1 MARKDKKKEANE
13 ITKDDIRLNSL
24 YQDLYK
30 RVLNNTYDTDINV
43 NKTQINDIINKIDDV
58 LNGDLDEMK
67 KYGGQ
72 NDLTR
77 FLLVTLQNSGKF
89 AGINNTTLQQGN
101 DTDLIESIFLSKD
114 GSIFSTFEERF
125 KNKMLLFHDLEI
137 ISEQLPELREAI
149 YVTRDDIVSADD
161 LGSEISR
168 SLSFTSDLND
178 DERYDS
184 QIEEVKEMEKEYK
197 LQYMIREHIVP
208 KALNYGEYYV
218 YIIPEEKL
226 FENTQKQKMAKTNGA
241 TIESYEAESIYESL
255 NIDKRGTFK
264 DFKPSEITTYVQ
276 ENIKINNTDIPLPL
290 IESEHTIGL
299 GKDLANFNSINDMLK
314 KAKKKKGKTKT
325 NDVSMVGGFSDGV
338 KSFKVDDWSGV
349 KGCYIKLLD
358 PKKVIP
364 VKILNYTIGY
374 YYLYDSEIGI
384 TTHNCKSHTYRF
396 GSLIDQVDSK
406 SEQRK
411 NIVYSIAQSIIKS
424 FDKKYLEDNQE
435 FKELIINSLLYN
447 DMYKRKIHYQFIP
460 ADNICRFSVN
470 EDENG
475 NGQSMLYKS
484 LFYAKLYL
492 SLLVF
497 NMVTHL
503 TKSQDTIVTYVKT
516 SGIDKNVYNK
526 TMDVA
531 RQLKSKQIGL
541 GDLMDYSSIY
551 SKIGTGR
558 DIYIPEGESGERG
571 LSWDVIQGQDVN
583 MQNDLMEQL
592 KESFINGS
600 GVPSVIMNYINEAD
614 FAKTLVMANAKHLR
628 RVMMYQDSLAEGIT
642 EMYQKIMMYSTD
654 IEIEDILQFTF
665 RFQRPKSLPNN
676 NLVDIIGY
684 GDQIL
689 DFIEKSE
696 FGQYTE
702 ESPELNLSKDEFRR
716 QMSRKVLSML
726 PWETIDEVM
735 EDVKLTVAKK
745 MLDKKEGEDSE
756 DDNYGGN
763 EDYGSSEGSG
773 DIMADGE
780 ESEEDLGETEFEE
793 EENTET
799 EEENTETEE
808 EPEVEEGNETSGGSS
823 DIMNNE
829 E

>member
-1 MARKDKKKEANE
+1 MAKKDKKTQPDE
-13 ITKDDIRLNSL
+13 ITKDDVRLNSL

-30 RVLNNTYDTDINV
+30 RVLTNTYDSNIDV
-43 NKTQINDIINKIDDV
+43 NKTQINDIMNKIDDV

-77 FLLVTLQNSGKF
+77 FLLVTLQNSGQF
-89 AGINNTTLQQGN
+89 SGINNATLQQGN
-101 DTDLIESIFLSKD
+101 DADLLESIFLSKD

-168 SLSFTSDLND
+168 SLSFTSDLSD

-184 QIEEVKEMEKEYK
+184 QIEEVKELEKEYK
-197 LQYMIREHIVP
+197 LPYIIREHIVP
-208 KALNYGEYYV
+208 KTLNFGEYYV
-218 YIIPEEKL
+218 YVIPEEKL
-226 FENTQKQKMAKTNGA
+226 FENTQRQKIAKTNGA
-241 TIESYEAESIYESL
+241 TLESYEAESIYENL
-255 NIDKRGTFK
+255 DIDKRGAYK
-264 DFKPSEITTYVQ
+264 DFKPSEISMYVS
-276 ENIKINNTDIPLPL
+276 ENIKINNTDVPLPL
-290 IESEHTIGL
+290 IESENTVGL
-299 GKDLANFNSINDMLK
+299 GKDLKAFNSINELLK
-314 KAKKKKGKTKT
+314 NAKKKKGKNKKNT
-325 NDVSMVGGFSDGV
+325 DISLVSGFSDGV
-338 KSFKVDDWSGV
+338 KSMKIDDWGGV
-349 KGCYIKLLD
+349 KGCYIRLLD
-358 PKKVIP
+358 PKRVIP
-364 VKILNYTIGY
+364 VKVLNYTIGY
-374 YYLYDSEIGI
+374 YYLNDTELGI
-384 TTHNCKSHTYRF
+384 TNHNCKSHTYRF

-406 SEQRK
+406 SEQRRS
-411 NIVYSIAQSIIKS
+411 IVHSIAQSIIKS

-435 FKELIINSLLYN
+435 FKDLIINSLLYN
-447 DMYKRKIHYQFIP
+447 DMYKRKLHYQFIP
-460 ADNICRFSVN
+460 ADNMCRFSVN

-526 TMDVA
+526 TMSVA
-531 RQLKSKQIGL
+531 RQMKSKQIGL

-583 MQNDLMEQL
+583 MQNELMEQL

-628 RVMMYQDSLAEGIT
+628 RVMMYQDCLAEGIT
-642 EMYQKIMMYSTD
+642 EMYQKIMMYCTD
-654 IEIEDILQFTF
+654 IELEDILQFNF

-696 FGQYTE
+696 FGQYAE
-702 ESPELNLSKDEFRR
+702 ETPDLNLRKDEFRK

-726 PWETIDEVM
+726 PWETVDEIM
-735 EDVKLTVAKK
+735 EDVKLEVAKQ
-745 MLDKKEGEDSE
+745 MLEKNNDNAEGGEDDYSG
-756 DDNYGGN
+756 DTSGG
-763 EDYGSSEGSG
+763 GSG
-773 DIMADGE
+773 DIMAGE
-780 ESEEDLGETEFEE
+780 EELGETEFEE
-793 EENTET
+793 EPADEGGEET
-799 EEENTETEE
+799 EPEATEE
-808 EPEVEEGNETSGGSS
+808 EPVEGENEEPETGGSS
-823 DIMNNE
+823 DIMNDE
-829 E
+829 EE